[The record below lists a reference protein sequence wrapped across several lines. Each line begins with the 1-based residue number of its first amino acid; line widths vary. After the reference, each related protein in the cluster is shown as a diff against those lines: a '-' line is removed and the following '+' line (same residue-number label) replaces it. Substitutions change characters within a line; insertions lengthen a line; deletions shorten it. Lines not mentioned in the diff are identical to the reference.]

1 MIEILRMHE
10 EQKTAHLTYNAELL
24 IGDSPIR
31 PITIQ
36 RGNVIQ
42 RTREEDLDRFKSYF
56 GSFKFLEWEDIRPP
70 IIRVSKDGSMATK
83 IVQKRV
89 RGTSKDKDGKDI
101 SEHVVYAW
109 LEVLEKVDGKWR
121 LVTIASTEKD
131 GGK

>member
-1 MIEILRMHE
+1 
-10 EQKTAHLTYNAELL
+10 
-24 IGDSPIR
+24 
-31 PITIQ
+31 
-36 RGNVIQ
+36 
-42 RTREEDLDRFKSYF
+42 
-56 GSFKFLEWEDIRPP
+56 
-70 IIRVSKDGSMATK
+70 MATK

-89 RGTSKDKDGKDI
+89 RGTSKDKDGNDI